1 MRTTRVRLAQAQ
13 INVTVGDIKGNIER
27 ILEYVGYAQ
36 RAGADMVV
44 FPELA
49 VCGYPPEDLLFREDF
64 LRDSSRAVKEI
75 GARSVGIIVVVGFP
89 ERDRKGNIYNA
100 AAVLA
105 KGKTLDVYRKKHLPN
120 YGVFDEKR
128 YFVPGEGTTLYH
140 YGKALIGINI
150 CEDIWAPDGPFV
162 EQSNKGGG
170 LIINISA
177 SPYHAGKTLE
187 RESLIRKKAA
197 KEGVY
202 VSYTNLV
209 GGQDELVFD
218 GGSFVAGPG
227 SRILS
232 YAGAFRERL
241 LVTEIEVPNVP
252 SEKRTNKDKAR
263 YVELPFLPRDARSK
277 ERPGKV
283 KRLLGPAEIYEAL
296 TLGIRDYT
304 RKNGFSQAVLGLSGG
319 IDSSLT
325 AAIAADALGAEN
337 VYGVWMPSRYSS
349 EVTEENAVRTA
360 AGLGINFM
368 TLSIEALYGLYL
380 SVLDKYFLGLKMDT
394 TEENLQARIR
404 GTLLMAIS
412 NKFGRILLSTS
423 NKSETAVGYCTLYG
437 DMAGG
442 FAPLKDVPKTMV
454 YSLAEYRDTRS
465 GKIFPRGVF
474 KVAPTAELKHGQ
486 KDEDTL
492 PAYHILDKMIKEYVE
507 CRKTRPGK
515 GEFSETVRKVIAM
528 IDRNEY
534 KRRQGP
540 PGIKI
545 TPLAFGRDRRLPITN
560 RYRSL

>member
-1 MRTTRVRLAQAQ
+1 MKTTRIRLAQAQ
-13 INVTVGDIKGNIER
+13 INVTVGDIKGNIEK

-36 RAGADMVV
+36 KAEADMVV

-64 LRDSSRAVKEI
+64 LRDNSRAVKEI
-75 GARSVGIIVVVGFP
+75 SARSLGIIVVAGFP

-105 KGKTLDVYRKKHLPN
+105 KGRTLDVYRKKHLPN

-128 YFVPGEGTTLYH
+128 YFVPGEATTLYR

-162 EQSNKGGG
+162 EQSSGGGG

-187 RESLIRKKAA
+187 RESIIRKKAA
-197 KEGVY
+197 EEGVY

-227 SRILS
+227 GRTVS

-241 LVTEIEVPNVP
+241 LVTEIEVPNV
-252 SEKRTNKDKAR
+252 SSDKGTKKDKAR
-263 YVELPFLPRDARSK
+263 YVELPFSPRDARSEESQAK
-277 ERPGKV
+277 AERFS
-283 KRLLGPAEIYEAL
+283 GPAEIYEAL
-296 TLGIRDYT
+296 TLGVKDYA

-325 AAIAADALGAEN
+325 AAIAADALGQEN

-349 EVTEENAVRTA
+349 DITEENAVRTA

-380 SVLDKYFLGLKMDT
+380 SVLDKYFSGLKRDT

-404 GTLLMAIS
+404 GTILMAIS
-412 NKFGRILLSTS
+412 NKFERILLSTS

-465 GKIFPRGVF
+465 GKVFPRGVF
-474 KVAPTAELKHGQ
+474 KVPPTAELKHGQ

-492 PAYHILDKMIKEYVE
+492 PPYYILDKMIKKYVE
-507 CRKTRPGK
+507 CRKTSSGK
-515 GEFSETVRKVIAM
+515 GQASGIARKVISM